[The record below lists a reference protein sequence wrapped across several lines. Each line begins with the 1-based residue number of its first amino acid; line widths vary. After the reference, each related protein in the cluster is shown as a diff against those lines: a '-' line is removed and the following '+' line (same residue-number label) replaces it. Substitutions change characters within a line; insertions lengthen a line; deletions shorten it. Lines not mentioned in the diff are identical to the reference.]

1 MKKILMSCMTVMLAT
16 VLCLGT
22 FTWGVYGAESD
33 PADTYEKQEAEYEDE
48 SLSLWFEHAF
58 KKVMTSDITPSGMDT
73 YSVYMAKNEIE
84 NAQFVLYSEEQKE
97 GLTASVTDF
106 TNESGATLS
115 AELYYQMYVTVDNL
129 DVTNVLGATSA
140 SDSIIREGEQPDPIA
155 PLESIGA
162 FQLNAGKSQAFY
174 IRLKST
180 EETPSGWY
188 SGTLNIYNAEGEQI
202 KTAQV
207 FAYVW
212 DFALSEETALET
224 SIYMANDT
232 TYRGSYE
239 AFYDYLLENRINA
252 MDVPGGLSADNPY
265 LTNERVGSIRVTK
278 NGGGAANPPAYM
290 DRLLSDYVAYDDIY
304 SELSQMDEWELIKD
318 KFYFYTVDEPMS
330 QEQQDAIGSVDGA
343 TVDDVKASA
352 ERLEDYWY
360 DARTVVP
367 FHENHPYPYYYYDGR
382 LSYSDTAGI
391 RDAAQE
397 MFNTDSSTVLCPQI
411 YAFTPS
417 SELDAAG
424 YTGWGTDKIRNLSC
438 TISGMILKGQ
448 VYFDWER
455 IYGDYYDRAQSYV
468 ITEEAQGND
477 RDLWAYS
484 AGYNKGYTYANH
496 LIENTSLQ
504 TKMLF
509 WQLYQNGVTGYLYY
523 GSNNWNEYD
532 QENGGF
538 IDQTVTGSRRNVR
551 WRTNKHNYA
560 TGYSIYGNGVLFY
573 GPTQGMIPGLD
584 YIGTVRVELM
594 RDGIEEYQ
602 MLTMLEEYKGSDAA
616 QAIVS
621 EVSANVVNYLS
632 LNNFDT
638 SGWDSSMDEYDIMA
652 AVRQELG
659 DAVEAAVQEGIC
671 EHTYENG
678 TVIVEAGCTTVGK
691 MQYTCTKCGQTTT
704 ELIPAKH
711 TEGSVF
717 DKEVVKEATCTE
729 DGLVRYTCR
738 DCGYVKEETV
748 TAYHDDDS
756 YYRYESRNEN
766 VHTVY
771 CSVCGTELARENH
784 LLQLT
789 YTNTCTEDGYEMN
802 ACRFCEYAEQGEPV
816 AARGHYLV
824 STGATEP
831 TCTEPGHTGG
841 ACIRCDY
848 VEEGEEIPALGHDW
862 GEPVVTEATCTEDGK
877 SVHTCNRCGL
887 EEVLETYPA
896 KGHQYDEN
904 GVCTVCG
911 AKKPE
916 GGSGDVTGDGRV
928 TIRDVAAIRQYMAGE
943 LTLTEEQ
950 KVAGDVNGD
959 GRVTIRDV
967 SAIRLYMAGKL
978 ELGGQ

>member
-496 LIENTSLQ
+496 LIENTGLQ

-573 GPTQGMIPGLD
+573 GATQGMIPGLD

-802 ACRFCEYAEQGEPV
+802 ACRFCEYAQQGEAV

-824 STGATEP
+824 SENAKEA
-831 TCTEPGHTGG
+831 TCTEPGYTGDG
-841 ACIRCDY
+841 TCIRCDY
-848 VEEGEEIPALGHDW
+848 EEEGKEIPALGHDW

-877 SVHTCNRCGL
+877 SVRTCKRCGL

-950 KVAGDVNGD
+950 KAAGDVNGD

-978 ELGGQ
+978 AKEM